1 MMSMSARVGMKSIWC
16 SVWALAALVVI
27 SSLDTRPD
35 PPAVN
40 PHAIK
45 MKSSCLREGP
55 SEFQQ
60 ERLNCVASCSSPGL
74 SIRWIAVPQAYEPKS
89 APDRIALA
97 GHAADPSPPAR
108 PFLRKLSSLS

>member
-1 MMSMSARVGMKSIWC
+1 
-16 SVWALAALVVI
+16 
-27 SSLDTRPD
+27 
-35 PPAVN
+35 
-40 PHAIK
+40 
-45 MKSSCLREGP
+45 
-55 SEFQQ
+55 
-60 ERLNCVASCSSPGL
+60 LNCVASCSSPGL